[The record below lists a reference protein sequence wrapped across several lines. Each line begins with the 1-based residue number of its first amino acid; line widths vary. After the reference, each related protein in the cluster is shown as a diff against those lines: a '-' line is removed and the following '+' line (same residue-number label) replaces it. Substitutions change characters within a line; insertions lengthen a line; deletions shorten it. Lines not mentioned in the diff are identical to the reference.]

1 MKFYLDAWI
10 KEGQKGSSCACGLS
24 LGSGAPQFAL
34 GEKRRFR
41 PETKGAE
48 LINAQPYLNRR
59 KLDEGEV
66 VGRKPVVACRNATI
80 MLDLVE
86 VPLDQVAGNDRD

>member
-41 PETKGAE
+41 PETKGADSLTRNHT
-48 LINAQPYLNRR
+48 LIDASWMKAR
-59 KLDEGEV
+59 
-66 VGRKPVVACRNATI
+66 
-80 MLDLVE
+80 
-86 VPLDQVAGNDRD
+86 